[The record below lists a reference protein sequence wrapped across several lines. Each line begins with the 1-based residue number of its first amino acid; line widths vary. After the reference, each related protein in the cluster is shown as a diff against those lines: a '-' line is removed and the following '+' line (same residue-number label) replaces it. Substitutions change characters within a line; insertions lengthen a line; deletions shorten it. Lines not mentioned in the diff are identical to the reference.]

1 MGSKKRRNKTNAPTG
16 HKSDSAGNSRTSDDH
31 STRSALSLATLLSET
46 VLPEIDREW
55 ENLTPVGR
63 EFR

>member
-1 MGSKKRRNKTNAPTG
+1 MGSKKRLNKTNAPPG
-16 HKSDSAGNSRTSDDH
+16 HKPDFAGNSRTSDDA
-31 STRSALSLATLLSET
+31 STRPALSLATLLSET

>member
-1 MGSKKRRNKTNAPTG
+1 MGSKKRRCKTNVPTG
-16 HKSDSAGNSRTSDDH
+16 HKSDFAGNSRISDDA

-63 EFR
+63 EFK